1 MQNASL
7 DLQLEVGST
16 NESIEVSAD
25 VPLVNISNSALG
37 QTVSNVEIDNLPL
50 VNRNVDRLLQLV
62 PGVQKV
68 DTINNLGYQ
77 EIKVLVNG
85 STDGFVGQVSYYLDG
100 GLNMTGLRNS
110 GNQVPNPDA
119 ISQFNVV
126 TNNYSAQLGR
136 YSSAVVSVVSKSGTN
151 QFHGSAFEFFRDRN
165 FNAIAHNSGAGAT
178 KNPCNQHRFGATVG
192 GPIRR
197 DKDFFFGS
205 FGGYR
210 FIQYS
215 DYSGSLPSDAQM
227 RGDFSENLPTTAEQK
242 NCTTAPTAAANTAVH
257 FWFATPR
264 RLLLIKETSFLPSIP
279 PQSTSLLI

>member
-7 DLQLEVGST
+7 DLSLEIGGADQT
-16 NESIEVSAD
+16 INVSAD
-25 VPLVNISNSALG
+25 VPLVNASDSTIG
-37 QTVSNVEIDNLPL
+37 RTVSNVEIDNLPL

-126 TNNYSAQLGR
+126 TNNYSAQIRPLLLCCGQCR
-136 YSSAVVSVVSKSGTN
+136 LQERHEQHSTAPRSSSSAT
-151 QFHGSAFEFFRDRN
+151 
-165 FNAIAHNSGAGAT
+165 
-178 KNPCNQHRFGATVG
+178 
-192 GPIRR
+192 
-197 DKDFFFGS
+197 
-205 FGGYR
+205 
-210 FIQYS
+210 
-215 DYSGSLPSDAQM
+215 
-227 RGDFSENLPTTAEQK
+227 
-242 NCTTAPTAAANTAVH
+242 
-257 FWFATPR
+257 
-264 RLLLIKETSFLPSIP
+264 ETSTRSPITP
-279 PQSTSLLI
+279 G